1 MIPVKIIDQAK
12 KSIAKFVNNSNKTN
26 PNFYTGYCLIKNGRI
41 LQEKNDSL
49 YVNLASASKPFLIYF
64 LGLSL
69 EKYKDIKNINDKFK
83 VTPALVRELINRKKE
98 NFFSSK
104 KKFKKVTEWI
114 EMQKI
119 GKDNK
124 VNTDLKFPNA
134 YINFPELCEIVLTY
148 SSNQG
153 SILAKNKLDEI
164 FKNHEHLQKE
174 FDEMGIA
181 QTLELNKGEF
191 EFWNQSG
198 ANTGRLR
205 DIALS
210 FDKLFNEDDKEL
222 NPQQHKVKKQAIKSL
237 KWGKCFGLEQDLQ
250 KMDQIN
256 MWCKDGIIWPVV
268 WGRKLSKQ
276 GFPPHLSIGLLLR
289 IKSKEDSYTLA
300 YFKAVEVKL
309 PKDIDYTK
317 FPDYIDD
324 KKYNAYIS
332 IVKQKYNMLIYSE
345 VKKLLIKEGIVKN
358 YRSNLLNLIKMHAK
372 LNYYY
377 IKSRF

>member
-1 MIPVKIIDQAK
+1 PVKIIDQAK

-148 SSNQG
+148 SSN
-153 SILAKNKLDEI
+153 
-164 FKNHEHLQKE
+164 
-174 FDEMGIA
+174 
-181 QTLELNKGEF
+181 
-191 EFWNQSG
+191 
-198 ANTGRLR
+198 
-205 DIALS
+205 
-210 FDKLFNEDDKEL
+210 
-222 NPQQHKVKKQAIKSL
+222 
-237 KWGKCFGLEQDLQ
+237 
-250 KMDQIN
+250 
-256 MWCKDGIIWPVV
+256 
-268 WGRKLSKQ
+268 
-276 GFPPHLSIGLLLR
+276 
-289 IKSKEDSYTLA
+289 
-300 YFKAVEVKL
+300 
-309 PKDIDYTK
+309 
-317 FPDYIDD
+317 
-324 KKYNAYIS
+324 
-332 IVKQKYNMLIYSE
+332 
-345 VKKLLIKEGIVKN
+345 
-358 YRSNLLNLIKMHAK
+358 
-372 LNYYY
+372 
-377 IKSRF
+377 